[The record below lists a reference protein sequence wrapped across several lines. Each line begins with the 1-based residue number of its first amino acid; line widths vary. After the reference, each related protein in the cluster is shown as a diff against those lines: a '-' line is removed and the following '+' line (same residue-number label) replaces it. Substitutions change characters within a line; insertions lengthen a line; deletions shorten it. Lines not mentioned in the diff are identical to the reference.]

1 MNWIIIFW
9 TMIASACLTLAAMH
23 LLIWCKKRTAWASL
37 LFAVTAAGSAGLAFC
52 ELWMMEAATPA
63 EFGVALR
70 WLHLPAWIV
79 IVGLVALV
87 RVHLRA
93 GRWWLAWAVYI
104 VRTLSLILNFV
115 FFPNLNYRH
124 ITGLRHVSFL
134 GERVALGEGVR
145 NPWMLVGQVT
155 FLLLLVFVV
164 DAMFTVWRRG
174 DRWQARFLSAAIV
187 FFFVAATGQ
196 AVLSLWGIY
205 DTPITASLFSM
216 GVVAAMGLDL
226 SAGVLRS
233 VELADELHESEE
245 RLSLA
250 AGSARLGLWVW
261 DIGKDEVWMTPEGR
275 ALFGFTASERID
287 PERFMESVHPED
299 RESTRQAVAQSLLS
313 DVDYEREYRTL
324 LRDGSIHW
332 IGVRGLVERDRSGEA
347 VRVRGVAIEITDRKL
362 AEESLKKSEEFNRT
376 VLASLVHHIAILD
389 PAGTIL
395 AVNDAWAKFGQAG
408 GGEGPKVGVG
418 ANYLDVCRD
427 SASTGDATAQRTL
440 EGMQSVLQR
449 ESEYFELEYRCDTP
463 GGPMWFEMRI
473 VPLKTPEG
481 GAVISH
487 ANITQRRRAEREVA
501 QRQQEVAH
509 LSRVAML
516 GELSGSLAHEL
527 NQPLM
532 AILSNAQAA
541 QRFLARSDLNR
552 AELGD
557 ILGDI
562 VAADQRAG
570 EVIRRLRLLFRKG
583 EVQLESLDA
592 NEIVQEVLKLVG
604 NDFSNRSIAVQTE
617 LAPDL
622 PAFQGDRVQLQQ
634 VLLNLVTNASD
645 AMAEQAESDRQLL
658 VRTDRTNGDGVR
670 VTVSD
675 SGPGIPAET
684 LKHIF
689 DPFFT
694 TKPQGLGLGL
704 GVCRTILTAHGGQL
718 SAENNLDAGA
728 TFHFV
733 LPVKRPSAK

>member
-1 MNWIIIFW
+1 
-9 TMIASACLTLAAMH
+9 MIASACLTLAAMH
-23 LLIWCKKRTAWASL
+23 LLIWCRNRTAWASL
-37 LFAVTAAGSAGLAFC
+37 LFAVTAVGSAGLAFC

-63 EFGVALR
+63 EFGLALR
-70 WLHLPAWIV
+70 WLHLPAWMV
-79 IVGLVALV
+79 IVGLVSLV

-93 GRWWLAWAVYI
+93 GRWWLAWAVYL
-104 VRTLSLILNFV
+104 VRTLSLILNFA
-115 FFPNLNYRH
+115 FTPNLNYRH
-124 ITGLRHVSFL
+124 ITGLRHISFL
-134 GERVALGEGVR
+134 GEPVAVAVGVR
-145 NPWMLVGQVT
+145 NPWMLVGQAT

-164 DAMFTVWRRG
+164 DAMLTVWRRS
-174 DRWQARFLSAAIV
+174 DRWPARFLSSAIV
-187 FFFVAATGQ
+187 FFFLAATGQ

-205 DTPITASLFSM
+205 DTPITASLFFM
-216 GVVAAMGLDL
+216 GVVVAMGLDV
-226 SAGVLRS
+226 SAGVLRG
-233 VELADELHESEE
+233 VELSNELRASEE

-261 DIGKDEVWMTPEGR
+261 EIGKDEVWMTPEGR
-275 ALFGFTASERID
+275 TLFGFTASERID
-287 PERFMESVHPED
+287 PDRFLESVHPED
-299 RESTRQAVAQSLLS
+299 RESTRQDVAQSLLS
-313 DVDYEREYRTL
+313 EVDYEREYRIL
-324 LRDGSIHW
+324 LPDGLIRW
-332 IGVRGLVERDRSGEA
+332 ISVRGLVERDDSGKA

-362 AEESLKKSEEFNRT
+362 AEESLKRSEEFNQT

-395 AVNDAWAKFGQAG
+395 AVNDAWEKFALAG
-408 GGEGPKVGVG
+408 GGEGPRVGAG

-440 EGMQSVLQR
+440 EGIQSVLQR
-449 ESEYFELEYRCDTP
+449 ESDYFELEYRCDTP
-463 GGPMWFEMRI
+463 GGPMWFEMRV

-481 GAVISH
+481 GAVVSH

-501 QRQQEVAH
+501 RQQQEVAH
-509 LSRVAML
+509 LSRVVML

-583 EVQLESLDA
+583 EVQLESLDP
-592 NEIVQEVLKLVG
+592 NEVVREVLKLVG
-604 NDFSNRSIAVQTE
+604 NDFLNRSIAIQTE

-622 PAFQGDRVQLQQ
+622 PAIRGDRVQLQQ

-645 AMAEQAESDRQLL
+645 AMAEQAESERQLL
-658 VRTDRTNGDGVR
+658 VRTESTDGSGVR
-670 VTVSD
+670 VMVRD
-675 SGPGIPAET
+675 SGRGIPAET
-684 LKHIF
+684 LKRIF

-704 GVCRTILTAHGGQL
+704 GVCRTILTAHGGEL
-718 SAENNLDAGA
+718 SAENNPAGGA
-728 TFHFV
+728 TFCFT
-733 LPVKRPSAK
+733 LPVKSGEGHGASGEGARS